1 MLKSRR
7 SFPEGVTKTIVFS
20 NVTLAVSLLYFAL
33 FLGYVQ
39 VNYSH
44 IVLRDPFP
52 AALFYIAPAVCIVLL
67 LLSIK
72 LSAKS
77 RVNLSLLIVST
88 AICIFLAEGYLTLFP
103 GPTAAELR
111 TMRKVSAADELGID
125 FDTRSKLQ
133 VVDELTAA
141 GQDVTLG
148 FLPHVYL
155 SDALDSP
162 DASGRLI
169 PLGGRANTA
178 SVLCNEAG
186 NYLVYDS
193 DERGFNNPRGTWSEV
208 RLDLLLVG
216 DSYTQGICV
225 APENNIAGRLR
236 EVHPRTLNLGMSGN
250 GPLMMLATLKE
261 YAHLFE
267 PKVVLW
273 LFYGGNDLL
282 DLAEERRTPLL
293 NYLEEEFSQDLPDK
307 QQAID
312 ELVERYMEEAIAT
325 ERTTA
330 RESAHEPRPSF
341 SLWESLKLARL
352 RSLAG
357 LTYDDEWLFSAPEG
371 KTFPDITVQ
380 WSKDADDAELQ
391 LFARILGEADRF
403 VDSWGGQL
411 YFVSLPEYLEFT
423 RGPTSFQSYSEV
435 MSIVADLGI
444 PLIDLRETFREHAD
458 PFSLFPLRLPAHYNE
473 SGYALVAE
481 TILEQIGG

>member
-7 SFPEGVTKTIVFS
+7 SLPEGVAKTIVFS

-33 FLGYVQ
+33 VLGYVQ

-44 IVLRDPFP
+44 IVLSDPFP

-67 LLSIK
+67 LLSIT
-72 LSAKS
+72 LSAKY

-111 TMRKVSAADELGID
+111 TMRRVSAADELGID
-125 FDTRSKLQ
+125 FDTRSRLQ

-141 GQDVTLG
+141 GQDVTLA

-155 SDALDSP
+155 LDALDSP
-162 DASGRLI
+162 DASGRLV

-208 RLDLLLVG
+208 RLDFLLVG

-225 APENNIAGRLR
+225 ASENNIAGRLR
-236 EVHPRTLNLGMSGN
+236 EVHPKTLNLGMSGN
-250 GPLMMLATLKE
+250 GPLMILATLKE
-261 YAHLFE
+261 YAHSFE

-273 LFYGGNDLL
+273 FFYGGNDLF

-293 NYLEEEFSQDLPDK
+293 NYLEEGFSQDLPDK

-330 RESAHEPRPSF
+330 RESADEPRPSF
-341 SLWESLKLARL
+341 SLWESLKLVRL
-352 RSLAG
+352 LSFAG
-357 LTYDDEWLFSAPEG
+357 LTDEYARDQIPVEQGAVL
-371 KTFPDITVQ
+371 
-380 WSKDADDAELQ
+380 DADDAELQ
-391 LFARILGEADRF
+391 LFARILAEADRF

-411 YFVSLPEYLEFT
+411 YFISLPEYLEFA
-423 RGPTSFQSYSEV
+423 RGPTSFRSHSEV

-444 PLIDLRETFREHAD
+444 PLIDLRETFREHTD

-481 TILEQIGG
+481 TILEQIDR